1 MTGRRRLVVANWKM
15 HKGPGEAAALA
26 TAVAARLAGLATAA
40 GAPEVVLCPPSISF
54 IEVCNAL
61 LDSDIQ
67 VGSQNAHWEIEGA
80 FTGEISPSMILT
92 AGGTHTILGHSERR
106 QLFAESDAMVNL
118 RLRAAMA
125 VGLAP
130 ILCCGESLEQRE
142 SGEFAGYILGQIDAA
157 LADVKGDAV
166 HGVTLAYEPIWAI
179 GTGVTAS
186 ASQAQEV
193 HRLIRLALA
202 KRIGADAA
210 AHVRI
215 LYGGSIKPEN
225 AGELFAQEDIDGGL
239 VGGASLD
246 PDSFAAIV
254 AAGG

>member
-1 MTGRRRLVVANWKM
+1 
-15 HKGPGEAAALA
+15 
-26 TAVAARLAGLATAA
+26 
-40 GAPEVVLCPPSISF
+40 
-54 IEVCNAL
+54 
-61 LDSDIQ
+61 
-67 VGSQNAHWEIEGA
+67 
-80 FTGEISPSMILT
+80 
-92 AGGTHTILGHSERR
+92 
-106 QLFAESDAMVNL
+106 MVNL

-157 LADVKGDAV
+157 LADVEGDAV